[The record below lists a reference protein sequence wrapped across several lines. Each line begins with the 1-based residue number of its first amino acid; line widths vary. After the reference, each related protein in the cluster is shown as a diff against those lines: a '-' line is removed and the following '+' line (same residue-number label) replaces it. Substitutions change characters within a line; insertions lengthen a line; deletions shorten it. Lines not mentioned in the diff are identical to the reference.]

1 MSSYEGGS
9 GQPHPVGS
17 SEGVPV
23 LGLSIVHN
31 GPREDAT
38 APRKGRPEPR
48 VIRRYVGGSLVQLGG
63 DPMPAPKGGRRGCIE
78 GYSPASRRR
87 LMRALD
93 TINQDEAGLPLFVT
107 LTYPAEWPGSWH
119 VWKRHLKAWLKRL
132 KREHPGAW
140 GVWRL
145 EPQRR
150 GAPHYHLLI
159 WGARIEK
166 QWCSR
171 TWFEVVGSND
181 ERHLRAGTQ
190 VAGVR
195 SWRGVKAY
203 TAKYLAKVVEDM
215 PEGWDEG
222 VGRWWGWVSQQRAPI
237 QVLDTQLDER
247 AFFQIRR
254 RLWKLQEKAGLKPYK
269 WSSFD
274 LTGKRAALGASWRI
288 TGSDVIALMQW
299 ASTLD
304 GERKPPSS

>member
-17 SEGVPV
+17 SEGVRA
-23 LGLSIVHN
+23 LGLSIVHIS
-31 GPREDAT
+31 PREDAT

-48 VIRRYVGGSLVQLGG
+48 AMRRYVGGSLVQLGG
-63 DPMPAPKGGRRGCIE
+63 DVMPAPKGGRRGRVA
-78 GYSPASRRR
+78 GYSAASRRR

-107 LTYPAEWPGSWH
+107 LTYPAEWPGSWKS
-119 VWKRHLKAWLKRL
+119 WKRHLDMWLKRMR
-132 KREHPGAW
+132 REHPEAW

-159 WGARIEK
+159 WGARLDK

-181 ERHLRAGTQ
+181 QRHLRAGTQ

-215 PEGWDEG
+215 PEGWDDEG
-222 VGRWWGWVSQQRAPI
+222 YE
-237 QVLDTQLDER
+237 DDE
-247 AFFQIRR
+247 
-254 RLWKLQEKAGLKPYK
+254 W
-269 WSSFD
+269 
-274 LTGKRAALGASWRI
+274 
-288 TGSDVIALMQW
+288 
-299 ASTLD
+299 
-304 GERKPPSS
+304 